1 MSYNYSINGYIDQSG
16 AIAAATPH
24 QFYKEGQILYNNEA
38 PFTSSCQMVLGSSN
52 SAYWVVTTG
61 GNTYGF
67 VGQGEQ
73 VNTATEFGNDNAL
86 GVSLPRGILRTA
98 LAISQ
103 TELEQ
108 IKTLKSDVA
117 ANTIKNRLVEIWKGN
132 FSAVCRGID
141 VQSWVGT
148 GTTTSLASGASVP
161 GLYGLTYLLNQAQT
175 SGSYGGL
182 SLATYPQ
189 FALNYLNVGGTIT
202 TAQMDHGF
210 SVVQEQAGSVL
221 DSDYVLWASPRTEAA
236 LKQIADTNTNPAVRF
251 NADEK
256 PASYMLGARRTP
268 SGRKSRISYNGVP
281 VFSNSAMHAAGLDGY
296 LVLMN
301 PNDVCFDVLPYS
313 GHGMATVEKNE
324 SMVER
329 FGRVTSEIGLPLFY
343 QTYPNLGGVYA
354 AFATTEMQIVWKAPN
369 RMFVWYGITTS

>member
-1 MSYNYSINGYIDQSG
+1 MSYNYNISGYIDQSS
-16 AIAAATPH
+16 AIAAAIPH
-24 QFYKEGQILYNNEA
+24 QFYKEGQVLYNNEA
-38 PFTSSCQMVLGSSN
+38 PFTSSCQMVLGSSDQ
-52 SAYWVVTTG
+52 AYWVVSTG

-73 VNTATEFGNDNAL
+73 VNTSTEFGNDNAL

-103 TELEQ
+103 TELAHV
-108 IKTLKSDVA
+108 KTLKSDVA
-117 ANTIKNRLVEIWKGN
+117 ADKIKNRLVEIWKGN
-132 FSAVCRGID
+132 FSAVARGLD
-141 VQSWVGT
+141 VQSWVGQ
-148 GTTTSLASGASVP
+148 GTTTSIASGNSVP
-161 GLYGLTYLLNQAQT
+161 GLYGLTFLLNQAQT

-182 SLATYPQ
+182 SLSTYPQ
-189 FALNYLNVGGTIT
+189 FKVNYMNVGGTIT
-202 TAQMDHGF
+202 QANMDHGF
-210 SVVQEQAGSVL
+210 AVVQETAGSVL
-221 DSDYVLWASPRTEAA
+221 DSDYVMWASPRTEAA
-236 LKQIADTNTNPAVRF
+236 LKAIADTNTNPAVRF

-301 PNDVCFDVLPYS
+301 PNDVLYDVLPYEA
-313 GHGMATVEKNE
+313 HGMATVEMQE

-354 AFATTEMQIVWKAPN
+354 AFAQTEMQLVWKAPN